1 MMRRVVVRASA
12 RTAKSHNWFA
22 VHDPFD
28 AARDP
33 IGFGATADA
42 ALADLN
48 TQIQERDNAR
58 N

>member
-1 MMRRVVVRASA
+1 MSRRVVVRASA
-12 RTAKSHNWFA
+12 RIAKNHGWFA
-22 VHDPFD
+22 VQDPFN
-28 AARDP
+28 AERDP

-48 TQIQERDNAR
+48 TQITERDNAQ

>member
-1 MMRRVVVRASA
+1 MSSRVVVRASG
-12 RTAKSHNWFA
+12 RNPKSHNWLA

-28 AARDP
+28 AERDP

-48 TQIQERDNAR
+48 TQIRERDNAR